1 MKEKQL
7 EALRAEFSSG
17 DKSSPLM
24 ISTLS
29 EWYDAKHRKVS
40 CEEIAYINSLAI
52 TSCPYCGSPAIR
64 RDGFKKSGLRCYEC
78 SSCGRKFSPVTNT
91 IFDSRKIPFSE
102 WIEYLSHLFEFHSVL
117 TSSIDN
123 RNAYS
128 TGRYWL
134 SKVFLVLQEYQDS
147 IIFVGRVYADETYVP
162 KWESKKV
169 AKNGKELRGLSSN
182 QYSIY
187 SLTDGN
193 KCYLKLEGV
202 GKPSVPKVTK
212 AYSSHISK
220 GSTFVHDGENAH
232 REFIRSLN
240 LVSEVHVVDKS
251 KKIEDRNNPL
261 EPINKVHRYLK
272 EFLSSHGGYSRDT
285 LQDWLNLFAFIYN
298 NKGNNY
304 QKAQAFIEM
313 AIKMHIKLRYSKWS
327 NKENND

>member
-52 TSCPYCGSPAIR
+52 TSCPYCGSSAIR

-102 WIEYLSHLFEFHSVL
+102 RIEYLSHLFEFHSVL

-193 KCYLKLEGV
+193 KCYQKL
-202 GKPSVPKVTK
+202 S
-212 AYSSHISK
+212 
-220 GSTFVHDGENAH
+220 
-232 REFIRSLN
+232 
-240 LVSEVHVVDKS
+240 
-251 KKIEDRNNPL
+251 
-261 EPINKVHRYLK
+261 
-272 EFLSSHGGYSRDT
+272 
-285 LQDWLNLFAFIYN
+285 
-298 NKGNNY
+298 
-304 QKAQAFIEM
+304 
-313 AIKMHIKLRYSKWS
+313 
-327 NKENND
+327 